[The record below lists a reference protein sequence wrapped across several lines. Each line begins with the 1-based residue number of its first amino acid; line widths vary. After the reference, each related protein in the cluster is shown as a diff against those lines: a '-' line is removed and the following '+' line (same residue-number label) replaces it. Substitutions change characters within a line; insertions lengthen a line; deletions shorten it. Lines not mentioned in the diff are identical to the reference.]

1 MDALLN
7 AKVAR
12 HIFAL
17 PFGIFGLMH
26 FVFGA
31 GMAGMVPAYLPGGV
45 FWVYLTGLAMIAAC
59 AAMITG
65 KQIRLATTLLALL
78 LLIYVLM
85 VHIPGLA
92 SGNQMA
98 MPSMLKDLSLLGGA
112 LLVGATYK
120 DSE

>member
-78 LLIYVLM
+78 LLIYVLTI
-85 VHIPGLA
+85 HIPGLA

-98 MPSMLKDLSLLGGA
+98 MSSMLKDLSLLGGA

-120 DSE
+120 DGE